1 MLFFKL
7 EYIRCFFFNELKFLY
22 DNKLALVQ
30 SGKTKSFVKV
40 CIWKNP
46 QTEKEVSSQNVTDQY
61 QRLII
66 CYTIQRL
73 EYKKKKVCHSV

>member
-1 MLFFKL
+1 M
-7 EYIRCFFFNELKFLY
+7 FFFNELKLLY

-46 QTEKEVSSQNVTDQY
+46 QTEKEVSSQNVTDQ
-61 QRLII
+61 
-66 CYTIQRL
+66 
-73 EYKKKKVCHSV
+73 